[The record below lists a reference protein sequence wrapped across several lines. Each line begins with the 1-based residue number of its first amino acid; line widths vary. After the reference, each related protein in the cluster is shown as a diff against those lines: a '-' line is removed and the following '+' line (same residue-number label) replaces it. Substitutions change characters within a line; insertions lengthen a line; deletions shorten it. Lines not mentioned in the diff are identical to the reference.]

1 MQFKK
6 KILSYLLL
14 GLIGPILLIISEFFP
29 WFSENNL
36 LELFIILTS
45 VQIEN
50 SFLFLFPL
58 ISGSICLIANILIIL
73 RDDYRIKT
81 IIITLVGLGFQLVF
95 FIDYIAQEIG
105 FLSNAGVGVY
115 LGAAGFFLII
125 INIISILSRKEKDI
139 GG

>member
-1 MQFKK
+1 MQFEKN
-6 KILSYLLL
+6 IVSYLIL
-14 GLIGPILLIISEFFP
+14 GLVGPILLIISEFFP

-73 RDDYRIKT
+73 GEDYRIKT

-95 FIDYIAQEIG
+95 FIDYITQEIG

-115 LGAAGFFLII
+115 LGAVGFFLII